1 MFSRPTAASATGA
14 WRHKYISN
22 CVCFLLENGRFYAY
36 SENTRVPPIDPNDLP
51 KDIDVLRKIILD
63 LCNQLRHESSEKD
76 KFRSL
81 LRELIEAQRTRK
93 SEQLS
98 KEQLALFET
107 LWKASDPDEE
117 EPESTTE
124 EEQDKPEQGSTKKRS
139 GRQPL
144 AKNVLRERIVHDLAE
159 AEKHCSGCGKD
170 LRLIEQETSERYE
183 FIPASIKV
191 IEDVRLKYACDC
203 TVKTANKP
211 AQPIEKSTAGASLLA
226 HVIVS
231 KFADHQPLHR
241 QEKMLERHGV
251 RISRKTMG
259 GWLPS
264 VAELIDPLYRM
275 AKEILFES
283 KVIGT
288 DDTGVKV
295 LDRKLPFARTG
306 RIWPYLGDAYHP
318 VVLLDYTPTRGRD
331 GPAKFLDGYKGY
343 LQADAYS
350 VYDAF
355 FKDAR
360 GLTEVA
366 CMMHARRYFFK
377 ALDSDQGRMGRALH
391 LIARLYAVEDRA
403 KGLTAAE
410 RLALRKRLSAPVMAK
425 LHKYLLELRD
435 QVLPKS
441 PAASAVRY
449 ALNQWEAL
457 SRYLED
463 GDLEIDNGATERAN
477 RHIAVGRGNWTF
489 FGSDNGG
496 KTAAVLMSFIAT
508 CKRCG
513 VEPFAWFRDV
523 LSRIVMHPLHRLAE
537 LLPHNWKPVEV
548 APKPDNRIAVRGAR
562 RFTRR
567 LQTNNTVLARPVQ
580 QCSVSGWFSP

>member
-1 MFSRPTAASATGA
+1 
-14 WRHKYISN
+14 
-22 CVCFLLENGRFYAY
+22 
-36 SENTRVPPIDPNDLP
+36 VPAIDPNTLP
-51 KDIDVLRKIILD
+51 KDVESLRKIIVD
-63 LCNQLRHESSEKD
+63 LCEQLQHESSEKD
-76 KFRSL
+76 KLRSL
-81 LRELIEAQRTRK
+81 LRELLEAQRTRK

-98 KEQLALFET
+98 KEQLALFEE
-107 LWKASDPDEE
+107 LWKASDPEQEDS
-117 EPESTTE
+117 EPAVE
-124 EEQDKPEQGSTKKRS
+124 EEQDKPEQGPTKKRS

-144 AKNVLRERIVHDLAE
+144 AKHLVRERIIHDLA
-159 AEKHCSGCGKD
+159 ASEKHCSGCGKD
-170 LRLIEQETSERYE
+170 LRLIEEETSERYE

-203 TVKTANKP
+203 TVKTADKP
-211 AQPIEKSTAGASLLA
+211 AQPIEKSTAGASMLA
-226 HVIVS
+226 QVIVS

-259 GWLPS
+259 GWLPA
-264 VAELIDPLYRM
+264 VADLLHPLYQT
-275 AKEILFES
+275 AKKILFES

-295 LDRKLPFARTG
+295 LDRKLSFARVG
-306 RIWPYLGDAYHP
+306 RIWPYLGDAHHP
-318 VVLLDYTPTRGRD
+318 VVLLDYTATRGRD

-343 LQADAYS
+343 LQADAYC

-355 FKDAR
+355 FKGAR

-377 ALDSDQGRMGRALH
+377 ALDSDRERMGRALH

-403 KGLTAAE
+403 KRLTTEE
-410 RLALRKRLSAPVMAK
+410 RLALRQRLSVPVMAK
-425 LHKYLLELRD
+425 LHKYLLAIRD
-435 QVLPKS
+435 EVLPKS

-457 SRYLED
+457 SRFLED

-477 RHIAVGRGNWTF
+477 RAIAIGRANWTF

-523 LSRIVMHPLHRLAE
+523 LSRIATHPIHQLAE
-537 LLPHNWKPVEV
+537 LLPHNWKS
-548 APKPDNRIAVRGAR
+548 
-562 RFTRR
+562 
-567 LQTNNTVLARPVQ
+567 LAQ
-580 QCSVSGWFSP
+580 A